1 MNYLNRK
8 DVLKFVENVNE
19 DEMKELCWDAELWEA
34 LVGTLNP
41 KLRNK
46 KPDGMTNMEF
56 YLWNDDIEWLAK
68 GNYMGL
74 FAYWYRKRHYFFHR
88 CDKTRKR
95 SVVYTEDYIK
105 RDGYL
110 WSLVKKQ
117 KRKCNRKI
125 FLLYQIAVQ
134 TDNVELLKK
143 LFEIDHNFCTYT
155 TNTYA
160 NISEG
165 SAKVKTMIRIA
176 RNFDRVE
183 GFLSNLHVTA
193 INLDAHDV
201 SNYLQDNFM
210 ILRDIPTLFM
220 PVCTIL

>member
-8 DVLKFVENVNE
+8 DVLKFVNE
-19 DEMKELCWDAELWEA
+19 LDEKDMKDLCWDTALWEA
-34 LVGTLNP
+34 LVGTLNQ

-46 KPDGMTNMEF
+46 KPEAMTNMEF
-56 YLWNDDIEWLAK
+56 YLWNDDIEWLARE
-68 GNYMGL
+68 NYL
-74 FAYWYRKRHYFFHR
+74 ALLSYWYRKRHYFFHS
-88 CDKTRKR
+88 CDKAKKR
-95 SVVYTEDYIK
+95 SVVYPEDYIE
-105 RDGYL
+105 RDGFL

-125 FLLYQIAVQ
+125 FLLYRIAVQ

-155 TNTYA
+155 TNTYT
-160 NISEG
+160 NGREG
-165 SAKVKTMIRIA
+165 SAKAKTMIRIA

-183 GFLSNLHVTA
+183 RFLSDLYDSAGTLDSYNVT
-193 INLDAHDV
+193 
-201 SNYLQDNFM
+201 NYMDDTFN
-210 ILRDIPTLFM
+210 ILNNPPTLFM